1 MKGSDIIKGIQK
13 YRFGVQI
20 LSLILTIA
28 SFFVN
33 FEAAMI
39 VILGL
44 TIISGVFYCGWVCPF
59 GFIQDL
65 FSKLGALL
73 GIKKRKMPRSIQKV
87 LLFSRYIIFGLVL
100 LVGTDLIFSIMS
112 FDPRVNFE
120 KLLLGN
126 VIKIGVIIVIFIF
139 SLVSLFFER
148 PFCNYFCYEGA
159 KYGLL
164 SIFRPVTIKRN
175 ESKCVN
181 CKKCDK
187 VCPMNIEVSKCS
199 NLRSAQCIN
208 CFECIS
214 SCPVKDTLNYG
225 IMSMKNG
232 EKKKY
237 FSMLTASL
245 VLIAVFL
252 IYNIFN
258 GTNPLSMKNHSKG
271 SHSVGSNET
280 IITDTTASTS
290 DETKTI
296 AGDDAKKLGDAAG
309 IDDGIYSGEGIGFRG
324 PMTVEVTVKNQQIV
338 SIEVVKHREDRD
350 WFYRANAVIP
360 NSIIESQSTDVDSVS
375 GATYSST
382 GIIDGVKDALEKAK

>member
-1 MKGSDIIKGIQK
+1 MKGIQK
-13 YRFGVQI
+13 YRFGIQI
-20 LSLILTIA
+20 IFLILTIA
-28 SFFVN
+28 SFFIN

-44 TIISGVFYCGWVCPF
+44 TLLSGVFYCGWVCPF

-73 GIKKRKMPRSIQKV
+73 GIKKRKIPRSIQKV

-100 LVGTDLIFSIMS
+100 LVGTDLVFSIMS

-126 VIKIGVIIVIFIF
+126 VIKIGIISVICFF
-139 SLVSLFFER
+139 SLISLFFER

-159 KYGLL
+159 KYGLM
-164 SIFRPVTIKRN
+164 SVFRPFTIKRN

-187 VCPMNIEVSKCS
+187 VCPMHIEVSKCN

-214 SCPVKDTLNYG
+214 SCPVKGTLNYG
-225 IMSMKNG
+225 IMSMKES

-237 FSMLTASL
+237 LSMLTASII
-245 VLIAVFL
+245 LIAVFI

-258 GTNPLSMKNHSKG
+258 GTNPLNMKNHSKD
-271 SHSVGSNET
+271 SHSVSSNET
-280 IITDTTASTS
+280 TITDTSKSIS
-290 DETKTI
+290 DEAK
-296 AGDDAKKLGDAAG
+296 GSDGEDAEKLGDATG
-309 IDDGIYSGEGIGFRG
+309 IDDGIYTGEGVGFRG
-324 PMTVEVTVKNQQIV
+324 PMTVQVTVKNQQIV
-338 SIEVVKHREDRD
+338 SIQVVKHREDRN
-350 WFYRANAVIP
+350 WFNRANDVIP
-360 NSIIESQSTDVDSVS
+360 GSIIESQSTDVDLVS
-375 GATYSST
+375 GATYSSM
-382 GIIDGVKDALEKAK
+382 GIIDAVKNALEKAK